1 MDKPGRVPR
10 SPRGRMLLLFC
21 LPGLALLLSSC
32 APSVV
37 PTGLPTA
44 PSPTPSPTPSP
55 VQPTALPTWTA
66 LPAPTAA
73 PSPTPTPT
81 LPPPL
86 PTPTPAPPLNP
97 TMQVGAFFFFWHNC
111 PQENCY
117 TDLVYAVPPGWSEP
131 FPQDPDPSDGRG
143 YSSLNRYWYAQE
155 LRDMQLAGVDIVLP
169 VSWGEHPFPW
179 FRTRWL
185 VRLVEANRE
194 LGSPLKI
201 GLFDD
206 TTSEVCEYRD
216 YADNGR
222 LDNSS
227 YFGTGPALDLR
238 QAMSGF
244 FFYDRKIRPFFQT
257 IPQEMWATHDGRP
270 VEEGGRPLIVVY
282 GSWGMSH
289 LEKAGELWR
298 AVKEAFARDFH
309 DSQGRPITPWI
320 VLEDSW
326 FTESAL
332 QGEPSLEEV
341 ADGRYV
347 WGSAL
352 LGPRIREWHGYTVA
366 SVGPGFD
373 DRKLKGEKGGREQPR
388 WVTPGGEAGGPDA
401 FLRASFS
408 LVPPHTNLLL
418 IETWNELW
426 EGTSVERAGYPEM
439 AGKPVPE
446 DPYLDTLRQVL
457 RGQKL
462 WWSAKLLP
470 PARPL
475 RVAAGHRLRLTLPVQ
490 NVGARSWSRAGGER
504 LVLEGALVP
513 GGEKELFPPTPV
525 RPGEIAAFTTVITAP
540 AAVGTYTLTWR
551 MVGPEGAFS
560 PEASWSVAVEPAVLS
575 TTVRVQAPVEPVV
588 VGESFTLSVGLAPP
602 VSVVAVRF
610 SARFDPAFLRLEE
623 MEPLLARPL
632 LSWNVQVDNERGVG
646 VLECRGA
653 AEEAALWLGNL
664 RWTALQAGEGGVWIE
679 QVQLWTEDGELWT
692 VDSRWV
698 PLTAVLAG
706 QP

>member
-1 MDKPGRVPR
+1 
-10 SPRGRMLLLFC
+10 
-21 LPGLALLLSSC
+21 
-32 APSVV
+32 
-37 PTGLPTA
+37 
-44 PSPTPSPTPSP
+44 
-55 VQPTALPTWTA
+55 
-66 LPAPTAA
+66 
-73 PSPTPTPT
+73 
-81 LPPPL
+81 
-86 PTPTPAPPLNP
+86 
-97 TMQVGAFFFFWHNC
+97 MQVGTFFFFWHNC

-117 TDLVYAVPPGWSEP
+117 TDLVYAIPPGWSQP

-155 LRDMQLAGVDIVLP
+155 LRDMQLAGVQIVLP
-169 VSWGEHPFPW
+169 VSWGDHPFPW

-185 VRLVEANRE
+185 LRLVEANRT
-194 LGSPLKI
+194 LDPPLKI

-238 QAMSGF
+238 QAISGF

-282 GSWGMSH
+282 GSWGMTH

-309 DSQGRPITPWI
+309 DSRGQPITPWI
-320 VLEDSW
+320 ILEDSW
-326 FTESAL
+326 FTQAAL
-332 QGEPSLEEV
+332 EGEPSLETV

-352 LGPRIREWHGYTVA
+352 LGPRVREWHGYTVA

-388 WVTPGGEAGGPDA
+388 WITPGGEAGGPDA
-401 FLRASFS
+401 FLSAS
-408 LVPPHTNLLL
+408 LAMVPPHTNLLL

-426 EGTSVERAGYPEM
+426 EGTSVERAGYPDM
-439 AGKPVPE
+439 AGQAVPE
-446 DPYLDTLRQVL
+446 DLYLDTLRRDL

-462 WWSAKLLP
+462 WWSARLLP
-470 PARPL
+470 PSRPL

-504 LVLEGALVP
+504 LVLEGGLLP
-513 GGEKELFPPTPV
+513 GGEREVFPSEPV
-525 RPGEIAAFTTVITAP
+525 RPGEIGAFTTVITAP
-540 AAVGTYTLTWR
+540 TTVGTYTLTWQ

-560 PEASWSVAVEPAVLS
+560 PAASWTVAVEPAVLS
-575 TTVRVQAPVEPVV
+575 TTVHVRGPVEPVAA
-588 VGESFTLSVGLAPP
+588 GEAFTLSVGLDPAVPI
-602 VSVVAVRF
+602 VAVRF
-610 SARFDPAFLRLEE
+610 LVRFDPTLLRLEE
-623 MEPLLARPL
+623 VEPLLSRPL
-632 LSWNVQVDNERGVG
+632 LSWSVEVDNARGEG
-646 VLECRGA
+646 VFESRSTVEETTRWLA
-653 AEEAALWLGNL
+653 AL
-664 RWTALQAGEGGVWIE
+664 RWTALQPGEGGVWIE
-679 QVQLWTEDGELWT
+679 QMQLWTEDGEVWT

-698 PLTAVLAG
+698 PLTLVLAG